1 LLTVCDIVKWLLAGS
16 RIRHHFKK
24 EKKIQQRGR
33 NHQMSDTS
41 SSSNASSD
49 SDTFN
54 QSELS
59 DIIAILLL
67 PKDAKVDLEITKW
80 KDKDLSEL
88 LTLLFENY
96 TFDDCNFKQGFGKII
111 TFINT
116 NRKVLEKKR
125 RVFNLDRIEDD
136 RLYQIISDGLDLD

>member
-1 LLTVCDIVKWLLAGS
+1 
-16 RIRHHFKK
+16 
-24 EKKIQQRGR
+24 
-33 NHQMSDTS
+33 MSDTSS

-54 QSELS
+54 QSELL

-67 PKDAKVDLEITKW
+67 PKDAKVDLEITTW
-80 KDKDLSEL
+80 KDKDLIEL

-125 RVFNLDRIEDD
+125 RVFNLDKIEDD